1 MVDFAC
7 LAGRT
12 YLSPTAPVFPDNKP
26 LITDDF

>member
-7 LAGRT
+7 LAGKN
-12 YLSPTAPVFPDNKP
+12 LPLNPAPVLPKQP